1 MKITNAIVRD
11 HRGRAKEGGP
21 GELEIRITINRKSY
35 YIGTGIRVRKS
46 EFVAGRIVNCLGADE
61 LNDRLAIIFKKVLA
75 EVNGCVERN
84 ESIDTKKIRKSV
96 WSVVV
101 DQTDE
106 PVFIDWCEKQ
116 IPLLNVSKQT
126 AKHYTL
132 LVARLHEFGQIRKWD
147 DLTVERISN
156 FDSWL
161 RHFEQYQAAPVA
173 NAEPKLLSDGTI
185 YNYHKNLK
193 SLINRA
199 MMFGVIDAN
208 PYSKLK
214 GKISRGEKESVEYL
228 TEDEMK
234 RIEGLDLPAGSTI
247 DRGRDLFVFQ
257 MYTGLAYSDSQA
269 FDIGQYKQDGEQW
282 ITTGERIKTG
292 SPYVSVLLPPVVA
305 VLEKYGWKV
314 PKMDYADY
322 SRQLK
327 MIGVMA
333 GIKTRMHSHLARHTF
348 ATNMLSNDVKIQN
361 VSKMLGHK
369 NLQQTMR
376 YAKVLAQDVRED
388 FDMIAE
394 KMKNRK

>member
-1 MKITNAIVRD
+1 
-11 HRGRAKEGGP
+11 
-21 GELEIRITINRKSY
+21 
-35 YIGTGIRVRKS
+35 
-46 EFVAGRIVNCLGADE
+46 
-61 LNDRLAIIFKKVLA
+61 
-75 EVNGCVERN
+75 
-84 ESIDTKKIRKSV
+84 
-96 WSVVV
+96 
-101 DQTDE
+101 
-106 PVFIDWCEKQ
+106 
-116 IPLLNVSKQT
+116 
-126 AKHYTL
+126 
-132 LVARLHEFGQIRKWD
+132 
-147 DLTVERISN
+147 
-156 FDSWL
+156 
-161 RHFEQYQAAPVA
+161 
-173 NAEPKLLSDGTI
+173 
-185 YNYHKNLK
+185 
-193 SLINRA
+193 
-199 MMFGVIDAN
+199 
-208 PYSKLK
+208 
-214 GKISRGEKESVEYL
+214 
-228 TEDEMK
+228 MK

-269 FDIGQYKQDGEQW
+269 FDFGQYKQDGEQW

>member
-1 MKITNAIVRD
+1 
-11 HRGRAKEGGP
+11 
-21 GELEIRITINRKSY
+21 
-35 YIGTGIRVRKS
+35 
-46 EFVAGRIVNCLGADE
+46 
-61 LNDRLAIIFKKVLA
+61 
-75 EVNGCVERN
+75 
-84 ESIDTKKIRKSV
+84 
-96 WSVVV
+96 
-101 DQTDE
+101 
-106 PVFIDWCEKQ
+106 
-116 IPLLNVSKQT
+116 
-126 AKHYTL
+126 
-132 LVARLHEFGQIRKWD
+132 
-147 DLTVERISN
+147 
-156 FDSWL
+156 
-161 RHFEQYQAAPVA
+161 
-173 NAEPKLLSDGTI
+173 
-185 YNYHKNLK
+185 
-193 SLINRA
+193 
-199 MMFGVIDAN
+199 
-208 PYSKLK
+208 
-214 GKISRGEKESVEYL
+214 
-228 TEDEMK
+228 
-234 RIEGLDLPAGSTI
+234 
-247 DRGRDLFVFQ
+247 

-314 PKMDYADY
+314 PKMDYAVY

-333 GIKTRMHSHLARHTF
+333 DIKTRMHSHLARHTF